1 MTYDSINN
9 YSTLWEKSA
18 KYPILGNESK
28 YQAIT
33 AMLTAAKDNINQSKS
48 SFHDFR
54 TIRQQENVLDECSLY
69 QTILDLITRLPVSST
84 S

>member
-1 MTYDSINN
+1 MYDTVNN

-33 AMLTAAKDNINQSKS
+33 GMLAAAKETINKSKIRLLFVQS
-48 SFHDFR
+48 
-54 TIRQQENVLDECSLY
+54 I
-69 QTILDLITRLPVSST
+69 
-84 S
+84 